1 MLSRCLTDWSPWR
14 PKGKEL
20 PEPFLRA
27 VGVGFRRSVDYESAI
42 DTVWNYS
49 PAVWLVDSRETD
61 CRVLCSREGLRN
73 TVDSWSNC
81 QRDRHCRAL

>member
-49 PAVWLVDSRETD
+49 PAVWALIRGRLIVESYV
-61 CRVLCSREGLRN
+61 RVK
-73 TVDSWSNC
+73 
-81 QRDRHCRAL
+81 A